1 MGCRMLGE
9 CIETVIDHRGLTP
22 KKLGGEWAHNGG
34 YRAISAKNIKDGQL
48 VQQDS
53 MHLVDVD
60 MYTRWMPEEVDKG
73 DVFITSEAPFGEVL
87 YWDSVEKIVLSQRI
101 FGLKVNPSVC
111 DSRYLYYWM
120 RGPQFQGELHGRA
133 TGTTVTGL
141 RQPELLKCTVEVPS
155 LDVQRSIASVLAAI
169 DNKIKVNTQLNGY
182 LAA

>member
-1 MGCRMLGE
+1 
-9 CIETVIDHRGLTP
+9 
-22 KKLGGEWAHNGG
+22 
-34 YRAISAKNIKDGQL
+34 
-48 VQQDS
+48 

-141 RQPELLKCTVEVPS
+141 RQPELLKCTVKVPS
-155 LDVQRSIASVLAAI
+155 LDAQRSIASVLAAV
-169 DNKIKVNTQLNGY
+169 DNKIKANAKLNGY
-182 LAA
+182 LA